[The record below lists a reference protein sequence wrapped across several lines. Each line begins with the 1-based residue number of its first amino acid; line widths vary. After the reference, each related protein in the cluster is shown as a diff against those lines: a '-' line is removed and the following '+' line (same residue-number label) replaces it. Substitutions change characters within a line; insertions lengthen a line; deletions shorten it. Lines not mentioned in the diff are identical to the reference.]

1 MTITANQ
8 AENTNSKHNTHGTK
22 PSETAAMVSAEFQK
36 FLADIEDLVKAST
49 SLTGDDLAKVKNEI
63 NARIAAAKHSVL
75 DAGTNIAERAKKA
88 ADISN
93 TYVHEQPWQVIGAG
107 SVIGFLLGY
116 LIARR
121 S

>member
-1 MTITANQ
+1 MPITANQ
-8 AENTNSKHNTHGTK
+8 AENTETKHIANGIK
-22 PSETAAMVSAEFQK
+22 SSETAAMVSAEFQK

-49 SLTGDDLAKVKNEI
+49 SLTGEDLNKVKAEI

-75 DAGTNIAERAKKA
+75 NAGNNIAERAKKA

-93 TYVHEQPWQVIGAG
+93 TYVHEQPWQAIGAS

>member
-1 MTITANQ
+1 MSTSSNHSDNAH
-8 AENTNSKHNTHGTK
+8 NSDGIN
-22 PSETAAMVSAEFQK
+22 SSDTAAMVSAEFQK

-49 SLTGDDLAKVKNEI
+49 SLTGDDLTKVKAEI
-63 NARIAAAKHSVL
+63 SARIAAAKESVT
-75 DAGTNIAERAKKA
+75 DVGNNIADSAKKA

-93 TYVHEQPWQVIGAG
+93 TYVHEKPWQAVAA
-107 SVIGFLLGY
+107 SSAVGFLLGY

>member
-1 MTITANQ
+1 MSTTANQ
-8 AENTNSKHNTHGTK
+8 ANNAHNSAGINS
-22 PSETAAMVSAEFQK
+22 SETAAMVSAEFQK

-49 SLTGDDLAKVKNEI
+49 SLTGDDLTKVKAEI
-63 NARIAAAKHSVL
+63 SSRIAAAKESVT
-75 DAGTNIAERAKKA
+75 DVGNNIAGSAKKA

-93 TYVHEQPWQVIGAG
+93 TYVHEKPWQAIAAG
-107 SVIGFLLGY
+107 SAVGFLLGC